1 MSCVKI
7 DMHPIKNWS
16 CAQMDRVVVVVVVVI
31 VLSML
36 PRRIGLGQP

>member
-1 MSCVKI
+1 MSCVKL
-7 DMHPIKNWS
+7 DMPPIKNWS
-16 CAQMDRVVVVVVVVI
+16 CAQMDRVVVVVVI